1 MLLWLHLV
9 LSKGGDT
16 PVRSSGTFKFKWGSA
31 IALAPLIFFAATP
44 HSVAAQAQGARTD
57 IAVFDF
63 ELDDG
68 SAGAGIAGDH
78 AADNGYMKEVSTEV
92 RRVIAQS
99 GRYHLVDVSGAD
111 ADAVRDHS
119 LRTCN
124 GCDAGIASALGAE
137 QSLTGVVRRISRTEY
152 VVGFQLRDA
161 KSGALIAAQDT
172 GLRMGANYSWSRGA
186 SRLIADR
193 LLTERVKQPNPSN

>member
-1 MLLWLHLV
+1 MLWLHLV
-9 LSKGGDT
+9 LSKGGHT
-16 PVRSSGTFKFKWGSA
+16 LVRPSGTFKFKWGSA
-31 IALAPLIFFAATP
+31 IALTPLLFFATTP
-44 HSVAAQAQGARTD
+44 RSLAAQAQGAPTD

-63 ELDDG
+63 ELEDG
-68 SAGAGIAGDH
+68 SAGAGIADDR
-78 AADNGYMKEVSTEV
+78 AADTGYMNAVSTEV

-137 QSLTGVVRRISRTEY
+137 QSLTGVVRRISRAEY

-186 SRLIADR
+186 ARLIEDR
-193 LLTERVKQPNPSN
+193 LLNARMK

>member
-1 MLLWLHLV
+1 
-9 LSKGGDT
+9 
-16 PVRSSGTFKFKWGSA
+16 VRSSGTFKFKWVS
-31 IALAPLIFFAATP
+31 ALALTPLFFSAATP
-44 HSVAAQAQGARTD
+44 HSVAAQAHG
-57 IAVFDF
+57 
-63 ELDDG
+63 
-68 SAGAGIAGDH
+68 AGAGIAGDR
-78 AADNGYMKEVSTEV
+78 AADNGFMKAVSTEV

-99 GRYHLVDVSGAD
+99 GRHHLVDFSGVD

-161 KSGALIAAQDT
+161 KSGTLIAAQDT

-186 SRLIADR
+186 SRLIEDR
-193 LLTERVKQPNPSN
+193 LLTGRVKLPNPSN